1 MNLTDMRKK
10 ELAKQVNGF
19 RMAAGSRKLRSNGVI
34 RISRSELNYVYKT
47 DIFILPHDARGGA

>member
-19 RMAAGSRKLRSNGVI
+19 QMATGSRKLRSNGVI

-47 DIFILPHDARGGA
+47 YLLILPHDARGGA